1 MPSKSSRR
9 ALSRAGAGHGK
20 LSTGVAATAAA
31 AGLLITAAPA
41 SANSLEPNTLLL
53 KGSRGAAVAEVQQ
66 ALHIPADGVFGAQT
80 RGAVIS
86 FQRRDHLLVDGI
98 VGPQTWGALFGS
110 GTTTAYAPVRPAAP
124 VQAAPLSYSA
134 PRTYSAP
141 ATSYHAPATSYRA
154 PAATSY
160 TAGSGLVGCIIS
172 RESGG
177 NAQAVNPNGH
187 YGLGQ
192 WDQSTWIAD
201 GGGRYASTPLGASAS
216 QQAQIIREQ
225 VAAGNTGQWTN
236 YDGC

>member
-9 ALSRAGAGHGK
+9 ALSRAVAGHGK

-31 AGLLITAAPA
+31 AGLLVTAAPA
-41 SANSLEPNTLLL
+41 SANPLEPSTLLL
-53 KGSRGAAVAEVQQ
+53 KGSRGTAVAEVQQ
-66 ALHIPADGVFGAQT
+66 ALHVSADGVFGPQT
-80 RGAVIS
+80 RSAVIS
-86 FQRRDHLLVDGI
+86 FQRRDGLLVDGI

-110 GTTTAYAPVRPAAP
+110 GTTTSFAPVRPAAP
-124 VQAAPLSYSA
+124 VAAAAPAAPSSYAA
-134 PRTYSAP
+134 PRTYS
-141 ATSYHAPATSYRA
+141 APATSYRA

-160 TAGSGLVGCIIS
+160 TGGSGLVGCIIRS
-172 RESGG
+172 ESGG
-177 NAQAVNPNGH
+177 NPQAVNPNGH

-201 GGGRYASTPLGASAS
+201 GGGRYASTPLGASAA
-216 QQAQIIREQ
+216 QQQQIISEQ